1 MLPLVIVVGALVLVS
16 WMAWSPIARTI
27 RRIADQA
34 RRKKHDDDDDV
45 DASDALLEGEFGSAN
60 KGGPKCCLSKELAVD
75 AGAAGAVAAVSASSV
90 VRKLLPFVMPEK
102 WWLFSG
108 SVGLALATAMALG
121 VPVLLRR
128 VIDGVIVPAS
138 SSEVRRVRT

>member
-1 MLPLVIVVGALVLVS
+1 MLPLVILVGALVLVS
-16 WMAWSPIARTI
+16 WLARSPIARTI
-27 RRIADQA
+27 RRVADQA
-34 RRKKHDDDDDV
+34 RRKKHDDDDV
-45 DASDALLEGEFGSAN
+45 DASDALLEGEIESTN
-60 KGGPKCCLSKELAVD
+60 KSGLKCCLSRGLAVD

-90 VRKLLPFVMPEK
+90 VSKLLPFVTPEK